1 VVQLG
6 SKGENAKS
14 SHVSALRVR
23 AFRCDC
29 LGRILSPAHK
39 ATSQAAAINQFAKG
53 LATPATSLDKT
64 LLTAARPGA
73 KRLRAPGKIEIGAH
87 ETRVARAAS
96 AIDAVCRLS
105 SGAKGVNATHF
116 RPHKLATGWQRHDRA
131 FVDVATQLKE
141 YFDGRRRVFE
151 LPLAP
156 EGTPFQLRVWN
167 ALLEIPYG
175 ETISYGELAA
185 RIGDRSA
192 SRAVGL
198 ANGSNPLPIVIPC
211 HRVIGSNGK
220 LTGYGGG
227 LPIKERLLAL
237 EGALPSRTLF
247 HRF

>member
-1 VVQLG
+1 MIYGFLETPIGRLLVARDTAG
-6 SKGENAKS
+6 
-14 SHVSALRVR
+14 VR
-23 AFRCDC
+23 LIHFR
-29 LGRILSPAHK
+29 AHK
-39 ATSQAAAINQFAKG
+39 
-53 LATPATSLDKT
+53 P
-64 LLTAARPGA
+64 AARW
-73 KRLRAPGKIEIGAH
+73 E
-87 ETRVARAAS
+87 
-96 AIDAVCRLS
+96 
-105 SGAKGVNATHF
+105 
-116 RPHKLATGWQRHDRA
+116 RHDRA
-131 FVDVATQLKE
+131 FDDVATQLAE
-141 YFDGRRRVFE
+141 YFDGKRRVFE
-151 LPLAP
+151 LPLKP

>member
-1 VVQLG
+1 MIYGFLETPVGRLLVARDTTG
-6 SKGENAKS
+6 
-14 SHVSALRVR
+14 VR
-23 AFRCDC
+23 LIHFD
-29 LGRILSPAHK
+29 GP
-39 ATSQAAAINQFAKG
+39 AKG
-53 LATPATSLDKT
+53 GP
-64 LLTAARPGA
+64 
-73 KRLRAPGKIEIGAH
+73 
-87 ETRVARAAS
+87 
-96 AIDAVCRLS
+96 
-105 SGAKGVNATHF
+105 AKGGPAKAGPCVRKRF
-116 RPHKLATGWQRHDRA
+116 RPAAGWERHDRA
-131 FVDVATQLKE
+131 FDDVATQLKE

-167 ALLEIPYG
+167 ALIEIPYG

-227 LPIKERLLAL
+227 LPIKQQLLTLERGSLW
-237 EGALPSRTLF
+237 
-247 HRF
+247 